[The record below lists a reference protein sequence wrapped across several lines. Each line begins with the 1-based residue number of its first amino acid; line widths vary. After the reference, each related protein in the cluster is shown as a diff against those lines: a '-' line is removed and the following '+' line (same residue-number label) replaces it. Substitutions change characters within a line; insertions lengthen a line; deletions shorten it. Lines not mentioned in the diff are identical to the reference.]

1 MITYYQK
8 HKKPVRASVT
18 AIRVLFVLAFCLLP
32 SMAYSGQLQV
42 IWSEDQRYVDNGDGT
57 ITDTQTSLMWMK
69 EDSYL
74 RTGHWLNWKEGVTY
88 IAKLNESAYAGYID
102 WQLPSL
108 KELRTLYES
117 DKVNSAQLGR
127 EMKIHM
133 DPIFAKNGSGASWS
147 SETNGTWNAFGVV
160 FNTGNRFSAAK
171 KSRSRK
177 SVRGV
182 RIIRDKS
189 QVPTPK

>member
-1 MITYYQK
+1 MINYFRTQK
-8 HKKPVRASVT
+8 FKKRILLVFITS
-18 AIRVLFVLAFCLLP
+18 LFLSIAFSGP
-32 SMAYSGQLQV
+32 SQAQS
-42 IWSEDQRYVDNGDGT
+42 SKDPRYVDNGDGT
-57 ITDTQTSLMWMK
+57 ITDTQTSLMWLK

-74 RTGHWLNWKEGVTY
+74 RTGHWLNWNEGVTY
-88 IAKLNESAYAGYID
+88 VAKLNKSAYAGYID

-160 FNTGNRFSAAK
+160 FNTGTRFSAAR

-177 SVRGV
+177 SVRAV
-182 RIIRDKS
+182 RIILNKNPM
-189 QVPTPK
+189 PTP

>member
-1 MITYYQK
+1 MALSG
-8 HKKPVRASVT
+8 PS
-18 AIRVLFVLAFCLLP
+18 LAQSSKDP
-32 SMAYSGQLQV
+32 
-42 IWSEDQRYVDNGDGT
+42 RYVDNGDGT

-74 RTGHWLNWKEGVTY
+74 KTGHWLNWDEGTTY
-88 IAKLNESAYAGYID
+88 IMKLNKSAYAGYID

-117 DKVNSAQLGR
+117 DKVNSKQLGR
-127 EMKIHM
+127 EMKIHI
-133 DPIFAKNGSGASWS
+133 DPVFAKNGSGASWS

-160 FNTGNRFSAAK
+160 FNTGTRFSAAR

-177 SVRGV
+177 SVRAV
-182 RIIRDKS
+182 RII
-189 QVPTPK
+189 QNINPAPTP